1 MEKCF
6 FRFFVVA
13 YTEKLTKDKRPMRA
27 SFTELRKE
35 ILKIIEESAQ
45 PLMAKDV
52 LTKLEPQP
60 NLSTIYRALDFLC
73 RKGLV
78 KSVSFSS
85 DANYYF
91 SAKKGHAHF
100 LYCKGC
106 SEIQVFAQC
115 FADKIQ
121 KNIEHEFDYKITDHF
136 FYFSGICD
144 DCRHRMVDL

>member
-1 MEKCF
+1 
-6 FRFFVVA
+6 
-13 YTEKLTKDKRPMRA
+13 MRA
-27 SFTELRKE
+27 SFTDLRKE

-45 PLMAKDV
+45 PIMAKDV
-52 LTKLEPQP
+52 LNQLEPKP

-73 RKGLV
+73 RKGFI
-78 KSVSFSS
+78 KSVSFST

-91 SAKKGHAHF
+91 GAKKAHSHF

-106 SEIQVFAQC
+106 SEIQVFDQC
-115 FADKIQ
+115 FAEKIQ

-144 DCRHRMVDL
+144 GCRHRMVDL

>member
-1 MEKCF
+1 MKKCF

-52 LTKLEPQP
+52 LTQLEPKP

-106 SEIQVFAQC
+106 SEIQVFDQC